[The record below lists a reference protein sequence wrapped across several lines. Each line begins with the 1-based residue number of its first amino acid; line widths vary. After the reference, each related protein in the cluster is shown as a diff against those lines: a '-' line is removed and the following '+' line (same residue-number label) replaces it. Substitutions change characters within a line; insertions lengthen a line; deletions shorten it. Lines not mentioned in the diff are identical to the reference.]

1 MSNHHS
7 DITLLINSLGEGGA
21 QRVVVTLAKQFVK
34 EGKKVT
40 LLSLA
45 KNDLYD
51 LPPEVKRVYFTN
63 KSRDSMLLIPYYA
76 WKLRK
81 YVKFTKTSVVQ
92 SYLFRANYVNI
103 LSKILGSKHL
113 VQVSNRS
120 VVSRFLSE
128 GVSGKINLLLIKLLY
143 GKADLIMYVSQRMKQ
158 DLHEH
163 FNIRKDEVVIY
174 NPYDIDRILSDAEK
188 QVNNFTFK
196 KEKRYLVTV
205 GRLISLKRFQD
216 VIEVMQELPND
227 VELILLGDG
236 NEKEKLNTLSV
247 EYGLEERVHFMGQVK
262 NPYQYI
268 SRSDIFVSSS
278 EVEGFPNVLLESM
291 ICKTPIVSSDCVSG
305 PREILAPSTDSSKQL
320 KKGLE
325 KAEYGL
331 LYAVGDVS
339 ALRDS
344 IKLLLE
350 EANIKELYTSKA
362 FDRAKHFSVEKIAQ
376 EYQCLFDSKL

>member
-236 NEKEKLNTLSV
+236 NEK
-247 EYGLEERVHFMGQVK
+247 
-262 NPYQYI
+262 
-268 SRSDIFVSSS
+268 
-278 EVEGFPNVLLESM
+278 
-291 ICKTPIVSSDCVSG
+291 
-305 PREILAPSTDSSKQL
+305 
-320 KKGLE
+320 
-325 KAEYGL
+325 
-331 LYAVGDVS
+331 
-339 ALRDS
+339 
-344 IKLLLE
+344 
-350 EANIKELYTSKA
+350 
-362 FDRAKHFSVEKIAQ
+362 
-376 EYQCLFDSKL
+376 

>member
-21 QRVVVTLAKQFVK
+21 QRVVVTLAKEFIK
-34 EGKKVT
+34 EGKTVT

-291 ICKTPIVSSDCVSG
+291 ICKIPIVSSDCVSG

-331 LYAVGDVS
+331 LYAVGDVN

-344 IKLLLE
+344 IKFLLE
-350 EANIKELYTSKA
+350 EKELKEHYINKA
-362 FDRAKHFSVEKIAQ
+362 FKRAELFSVEKIAQ
-376 EYQCLFDSKL
+376 QYKMLF